1 MTAGTRTPTAARNG
15 RDEIALGVVGTGQ
28 IGRMHAALIARRLPG
43 ARLAA
48 VCDADPSL
56 AERVARE
63 LGAEVAGSASELIA
77 GEVDAVLICSSTDT
91 HRQLIEAVVAAR
103 LPVLCEKPLTLSLP
117 EARRLRRLGRE
128 SGTIIQVGFNRRF
141 DPAHARVR
149 AVVSD
154 GSLGDVHMVRI
165 SSRDPAPP
173 PLAYARVSG
182 GLFLDMAS
190 HDFDMARFISGS
202 EVDEVFARGAT
213 RVDPEALPADDVDTA
228 VAVLSHRD
236 GCMTTIDNSRGARY
250 GYDQRV
256 EAFGSRAMA
265 SSGNELESTAV
276 LYGPD
281 GVHAAPLR
289 PFYLE
294 RYEVSYLRELEAFVD
309 AVAAGAPAPVTARDA
324 EAALAIGLAART
336 SLHEGRPVAVEEA
349 YDMMG
354 AGA

>member
-1 MTAGTRTPTAARNG
+1 VTRSEVAV
-15 RDEIALGVVGTGQ
+15 GVVGTGR
-28 IGRMHAALIARRLPG
+28 IGRIHAELVARRLPG

-48 VCDADPSL
+48 VCDADPRL
-56 AERVARE
+56 AERAARE
-63 LGAEVAGSASELIA
+63 LGAEVAGSAAELIA
-77 GEVDAVLICSSTDT
+77 GELDAVVICSSTDT
-91 HRQLIEAVVAAR
+91 HPQLIEAAVAAG
-103 LPVLCEKPLTLSLP
+103 LPVLCEKPLTLSLA
-117 EARRLRRLGRE
+117 EARRLRQLGRD
-128 SGTIIQVGFNRRF
+128 SGALIQVGFNRRF

-149 AVVSD
+149 AAVSD
-154 GSLGDVHMVRI
+154 GTLGDVHMIRI

-182 GLFLDMAS
+182 GLFLDMAC

-202 EVDEVFARGAT
+202 EVDEVFVRGAR
-213 RVDPEALPADDVDTA
+213 RVDPDVLPADDVDTA

-236 GCMTTIDNSRGARY
+236 GCMTTIDNSRGASY

-265 SSGNELESTAV
+265 SSGNELETTAV

-289 PFYLE
+289 PFILE
-294 RYEVSYLRELEAFVD
+294 RYEASYLRELEAFVD
-309 AVAAGAPAPVTARDA
+309 AVVVGAPAPVTARDA

-336 SLHEGRPVAVEEA
+336 SLHEGRPVAVAEA
-349 YDMMG
+349 
-354 AGA
+354 AR